1 VAYLGSYTD
10 DGLAVADVDPATG
23 GLTITSTVPVP
34 DASWLVR
41 SPDGRFL
48 YATNE
53 RSDGAVTALNAATLA
68 VINREGT
75 HGAEPTHVS
84 VHPDGRY
91 LLVANYGSGSV
102 AVLPLDS
109 DGGIGPIADLQ
120 KHIDQDGQPHAHQ
133 VLTDPSGDWVL
144 AVDLGNESV
153 YVYRLDTDTGQL
165 RQHSK
170 VIMENG
176 TGPRHLVFHPDGA
189 HAYLVCENLSQA
201 VVFGWDAERGAL
213 SVGQIVDT
221 VTSDAVTPNHPAEGV
236 LSSDGRF
243 LYVTNRGDNSV
254 ATFAVEQDG
263 EALALLAT
271 SPTGGDWPRHAALD
285 PTERWLYVSNQRSGT
300 VTRLPRD
307 PDTGALSPSAG
318 STDVPDVAVVLF

>member
-1 VAYLGSYTD
+1 MAYVGSYSD
-10 DGLAVADVDPATG
+10 DGLAVTDVDPATG
-23 GLTITSTVPVP
+23 GLTITSTAPVP

-53 RSDGAVTALNAATLA
+53 RSDGAVTAVNAATLA
-68 VINREGT
+68 VINSET
-75 HGAEPTHVS
+75 TEGAEPTHVS

-91 LLVANYGSGSV
+91 LLVANYGSGSI

-109 DGGIGPIADLQ
+109 DGGIGPVADLQ
-120 KHIDQDGQPHAHQ
+120 KHLGQNGQPHAHQ
-133 VLTDPSGDWVL
+133 VLTDPSGNWVL

-165 RQHSK
+165 HQHKK
-170 VIMENG
+170 VIMIDG
-176 TGPRHLVFHPDGA
+176 TGPRHLVFHPDGT
-189 HAYLVCENLSQA
+189 HAYLACENSSQA
-201 VVFGWDAERGAL
+201 VVFGWDAEGGAL
-213 SVGQIVDT
+213 RIGEIVDT
-221 VTSDAVTPNHPAEGV
+221 VPPDAPTPNHPAEGLV
-236 LSSDGRF
+236 SSDGRF

-254 ATFAVEQDG
+254 ATFAIRQDG
-263 EALALLAT
+263 DALALLDT
-271 SPTGGDWPRHAALD
+271 TPTGGIWPRHATLD

-307 PDTGALSPSAG
+307 PDTGALSPSVG
-318 STDVPDVAVVLF
+318 STAVPDVAVVLF